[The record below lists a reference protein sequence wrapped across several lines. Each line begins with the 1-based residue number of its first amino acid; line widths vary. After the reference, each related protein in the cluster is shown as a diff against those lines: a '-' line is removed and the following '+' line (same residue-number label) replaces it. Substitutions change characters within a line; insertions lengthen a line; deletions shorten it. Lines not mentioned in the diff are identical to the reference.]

1 MNQWVTLSLV
11 FVAPLY
17 AASQS
22 LVVGQAEASRC
33 TDQIA
38 AVRREVLN
46 RYSDTLLE
54 LQGQFQKAADLEGA
68 VAVRNER
75 QRVEK
80 EQTLTEKD
88 FVQEPK
94 ALRAAQQQSLAK
106 MDELTTALVNESLPK
121 LIEIKKRLTVE
132 GKLDDAMTVR
142 GLIEKLQGDYLKME
156 RPEPTTVVTADTLVQ
171 AYAADRTRADKT
183 YKGAR
188 MTIRG
193 VIGAYRP
200 DPSDAKSY
208 VVYLKGATS
217 TGWIACFFNGGTL
230 RFREDKQPNLNQLVI
245 SQRDGDAVAR
255 LQVNQTVDI
264 QGQCDGFE
272 DVVRL
277 SKCEMVR

>member
-1 MNQWVTLSLV
+1 MKQWVILCLLAL
-11 FVAPLY
+11 APLY
-17 AASQS
+17 GASQS

-121 LIEIKKRLTVE
+121 
-132 GKLDDAMTVR
+132 
-142 GLIEKLQGDYLKME
+142 
-156 RPEPTTVVTADTLVQ
+156 
-171 AYAADRTRADKT
+171 
-183 YKGAR
+183 
-188 MTIRG
+188 
-193 VIGAYRP
+193 
-200 DPSDAKSY
+200 
-208 VVYLKGATS
+208 
-217 TGWIACFFNGGTL
+217 
-230 RFREDKQPNLNQLVI
+230 
-245 SQRDGDAVAR
+245 
-255 LQVNQTVDI
+255 
-264 QGQCDGFE
+264 
-272 DVVRL
+272 
-277 SKCEMVR
+277 